1 MINAQHPNI
10 EDSEGSVAGR
20 IKSVRNLGN
29 ILFIDVNVEG
39 QLVQGVFKEDNL
51 GKDLYTESQLLK
63 EEYLVRI
70 SGEMS
75 RSKKRTISIDVKS
88 YDLISKSL
96 KEHRG
101 LITNPEYIRV
111 RSDILFYTRDYL
123 RHKGF
128 IEVEIPVIY
137 RGTTSSSSREFT
149 TKHNNLGEQ
158 LSLRKSMD
166 LFMRRLSI
174 QDFDKIYSIGQNFRN
189 EPITKDKLPE
199 FTMLT
204 VLGNYM
210 LMEEVIGFSRDL
222 AGEVSKKIGKN
233 DAEFNKNYDIVTF
246 KDFVR
251 DFVNTDIPYN
261 SAKRAK
267 GSPTFVYSFPFNTN
281 SIARTDVAGNLREF
295 KLIMGGSTIIHGYE
309 EITDPKELRERLIA
323 QGGNLDNTELE
334 ELLKE
339 MNYEAPPA
347 TSFGLSIDRLTM
359 FLSGAKSIKEVI
371 AFPFS
376 RLR

>member
-166 LFMRRLSI
+166 LFMRRL
-174 QDFDKIYSIGQNFRN
+174 
-189 EPITKDKLPE
+189 
-199 FTMLT
+199 
-204 VLGNYM
+204 
-210 LMEEVIGFSRDL
+210 
-222 AGEVSKKIGKN
+222 
-233 DAEFNKNYDIVTF
+233 
-246 KDFVR
+246 
-251 DFVNTDIPYN
+251 
-261 SAKRAK
+261 
-267 GSPTFVYSFPFNTN
+267 
-281 SIARTDVAGNLREF
+281 
-295 KLIMGGSTIIHGYE
+295 
-309 EITDPKELRERLIA
+309 
-323 QGGNLDNTELE
+323 
-334 ELLKE
+334 
-339 MNYEAPPA
+339 
-347 TSFGLSIDRLTM
+347 
-359 FLSGAKSIKEVI
+359 
-371 AFPFS
+371 
-376 RLR
+376 